1 MISASHLS
9 KSFGS
14 TLAVND
20 VSFEVTRGEVLG
32 FLGPNGAGK
41 TTTMRILTCYHPADS
56 GTATIAG
63 FDVFENPLEVRKLI
77 GYLPENNP
85 LYMDMGMVDYLEFI
99 AKVRNIIPSKRK
111 EKIKHVI
118 ELCGL
123 REELGKDIGE
133 LSKGFR
139 QRVGLAQV
147 LIHDPDILIL
157 DEPTIGLDPTQII
170 EIRELIKRIGKEK
183 TIILSSHILPE
194 VSATCDR
201 IIIIH
206 QGEIVGSGTPE
217 EMASKAKEGE
227 IIYITIRGP
236 LREVQAKLHAME
248 KIKEF
253 KKISEKED
261 GLTQFEIKSEIGVDL
276 SEELFFL
283 VSQNGWS
290 LTELRKETANLEN
303 IFLQLTT
310 KEGYQDAKHPYHL
323 SKRV

>member
-9 KSFGS
+9 KSFGT

-20 VSFEVTRGEVLG
+20 VSFEVKRGEVLG
-32 FLGPNGAGK
+32 FLGPNAAGK
-41 TTTMRILTCYHPADS
+41 TTTMRILTSYHPADS

-63 FDVFENPLEVRKLI
+63 FDVFECPQEVRKLV

-85 LYMDMGMVDYLEFI
+85 LYMDMGIVDYLEFI
-99 AKVRNIIPSKRK
+99 AKVRAIPSSKRK
-111 EKIKHVI
+111 EKIKWVI

-123 REELGKDIGE
+123 RRELGKDIAE

-170 EIRELIKRIGKEK
+170 EIRELIKKIGKEK

-217 EMASKAKEGE
+217 EMASKAKGGE
-227 IIYITIRGP
+227 IIYITVRGP
-236 LREVQAKLHAME
+236 MQEVQAKLGAME

-253 KKISEKED
+253 KKIGEKED
-261 GLTQFEIKSEIGVDL
+261 GLTQFEIKSDIGIDL

-290 LTELRKETANLEN
+290 LTELRKEIADLEN

-310 KEGYQDAKHPYHL
+310 KEG
-323 SKRV
+323 